1 MARTIQ
7 FDLKVG
13 GGEPPLYGSLTIY
26 GTVPAVNGSGWVV
39 TSETTLRLI
48 NGQATL
54 TGALERPSDGSRG
67 HYHVIARDNCGRGA
81 SFRKFLPVGAGA
93 ISLAA
98 MPDAW
103 SSM

>member
-26 GTVPAVNGSGWVV
+26 GTEQAPHGTGWVV

-67 HYHVIARDNCGRGA
+67 HLHVVARDHCGKGA
-81 SFRKFLPVGAGA
+81 SFRKYLPAGTSPVSFT
-93 ISLAA
+93 SL
-98 MPDAW
+98 PDAW
-103 SSM
+103 